1 MYPQYPSQ
9 PPDPYNPTQ
18 PPNPYNPTQPP
29 NPYYSTQ
36 PPNPYNPQPTTPP
49 RQRAGGFFARLL
61 SGPGA
66 LLRNIQKRLKMS
78 DKTFRRLKL
87 GVAAGLVVLVV
98 AVGVLVHFVATLPYS
113 AMRNRAI
120 GADVTVTG
128 DQVPNAIKAVA
139 SKSNRIP
146 FNATQP
152 LGALTQITPSGTL
165 PAPVTLQFKLSR
177 PLKST
182 DIVFIAT
189 SESLNGP
196 WSLLQPTISPDRQ
209 YASVQTTHLSWWRT
223 FWYDVG
229 LAAGEF
235 KKQILAEVSDD
246 LLNEATQPQCQNE
259 AKARYDSYYITSS
272 AKDTLYWCLGV
283 ENNARVLKVVN
294 RMRYPLEVSHPGLT
308 IKSLTGPTT
317 KIGQLAQLGSR
328 QNTILYPF
336 AEADFAVDLSPGN
349 KAAIGVAYSGSA
361 QGLYQL
367 GFGVTTLI
375 NMLAWD
381 RAESAGIGSG
391 KLSAT
396 NWTTIAQAMNQF
408 LAAKDC
414 ANAVLASNAEQ
425 VFVDCF
431 NEDNLKKVFGWKGLL
446 LAPITPISSVVG
458 FFRGEFNLMGGVLT
472 SRSEYQTNIGKLQ
485 PYQGIAYTFS
495 NILPNGITV
504 GPDGD
509 LWFTYGFRSSNG
521 GGIGRVTLDGS
532 LQKYPLP
539 ASISNLA
546 PQSITKGKD
555 GNIWFT
561 IPGNVTLFAPDGPP
575 PVPGQIGRITPSGS
589 IKLFPAA
596 KSNSNPVVVASG
608 PDGNIW
614 FTDTDNTIGRIT
626 PDGHITEFPVPS
638 VGGLTALPYG
648 GIVAGPDGNMWFAA
662 IGAIGKITRDGQVTM
677 FSAGLANFCPNVSF
691 CDIAAGPDGNLWF
704 TDGGSGLIGRITVS
718 GRVTKFSTNRWPREI
733 VSGPD
738 GNLWFTTDKADTNQ
752 PASVGRITPGG
763 TMTFPVPDAQRYS
776 PESITVGPDGDL
788 WITGENSAGQAIIW
802 RVAV

>member
-1 MYPQYPSQ
+1 MFPDYPNQ
-9 PPDPYNPTQ
+9 T
-18 PPNPYNPTQPP
+18 PNPYNSTQPP

-61 SGPGA
+61 SGPGV
-66 LLRNIQKRLKMS
+66 LLRNMQKRLKMS
-78 DKTFRRLKL
+78 DKAFRRLKL

-98 AVGVLVHFVATLPYS
+98 AVGVLVHFVASLPYS
-113 AMRNRAI
+113 AMRNRDI
-120 GADVTVTG
+120 GAEVMVTG

-182 DIVFIAT
+182 DIAFVAT
-189 SESLNGP
+189 SESPDGP
-196 WSLLQPTISPDRQ
+196 WSLLQPTISSDRQ
-209 YASVQTTHLSWWRT
+209 YVSVQTTHLSWWRA

-246 LLNEATQPQCQNE
+246 LLNEAPQPQCDNE

-272 AKDTLYWCLGV
+272 AKDTLYWCFGV
-283 ENNARVLKVVN
+283 ENNARILKVVN
-294 RMRYPLEVSHPGLT
+294 RMRYPLEISHPGLT
-308 IKSLTGPTT
+308 VKSLAGPTA
-317 KIGQLAQLGSR
+317 KLDQLAQVGSG
-328 QNTILYPF
+328 QKTILYPF
-336 AEADFAVDLSPGN
+336 EEADFAVDLSPGN
-349 KAAIGVAYSGSA
+349 KAAISAAYAGSA

-367 GFGVTTLI
+367 GFGVTSLV
-375 NMLAWD
+375 NMLAWN
-381 RAESAGIGSG
+381 RAESAGIGTG
-391 KLSAT
+391 KLSAS
-396 NWTTIAQAMNQF
+396 NWTTIARAMNQF

-414 ANAVLASNAEQ
+414 ASAVQ
-425 VFVDCF
+425 VSDADRLFTDCF
-431 NEDNLKKVFGWKGLL
+431 NADNLTRVFGWKGLL

-472 SRSEYQTNIGKLQ
+472 KRSEYQTSLGKLQ
-485 PYQGIAYTFS
+485 PYRGIAYTFS
-495 NILPNGITV
+495 NILPNGITA

-521 GGIGRVTLDGS
+521 GGIGQVTLDGS
-532 LQKYPLP
+532 LKKYPLP
-539 ASISNLA
+539 ASTSNRA
-546 PQSITKGKD
+546 PQSITKGSD

-589 IKLFPAA
+589 IKLFPAT
-596 KSNSNPVVVASG
+596 KSASNPVMVAPG

-614 FTDTDNTIGRIT
+614 FTDTDGSIGRIT
-626 PDGHITEFPVPS
+626 PQGQVTEFAT
-638 VGGLTALPYG
+638 GATPYG
-648 GIVAGPDGNMWFAA
+648 GIVAGKDGNMWF
-662 IGAIGKITRDGQVTM
+662 GAVGRIGKITMSGQVTM
-677 FSAGLANFCPNVSF
+677 FTQDVCPNVST
-691 CDIAAGPDGNLWF
+691 CDLAVGPDNNVWF
-704 TDGGSGLIGRITVS
+704 TDGGNGFIGRMSADGRLTKFPVDNGPWAIAAGSDGALWFAGEGSSSSHTLGRITQS
-718 GRVTKFSTNRWPREI
+718 GAV
-733 VSGPD
+733 
-738 GNLWFTTDKADTNQ
+738 
-752 PASVGRITPGG
+752 
-763 TMTFPVPDAQRYS
+763 TFPVSNTPKFRPSDL
-776 PESITVGPDGDL
+776 TVGPDGDL
-788 WITGENSAGQAIIW
+788 WLAGENAAGQAIIW